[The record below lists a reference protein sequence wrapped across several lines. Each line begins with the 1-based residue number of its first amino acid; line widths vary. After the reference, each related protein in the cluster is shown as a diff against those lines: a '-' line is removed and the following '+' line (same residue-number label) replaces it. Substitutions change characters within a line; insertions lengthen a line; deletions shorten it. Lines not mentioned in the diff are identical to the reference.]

1 MVENKFANTIAL
13 LFFVHAFL
21 KHNTDMYLMLSMVSN
36 SLPGTYTCVASTS
49 QGTDTKSGELTV
61 EGIPPKII
69 VQPTDRV
76 RFGFGLH

>member
-1 MVENKFANTIAL
+1 
-13 LFFVHAFL
+13 
-21 KHNTDMYLMLSMVSN
+21 MYLMLSMVSN

-69 VQPTDRV
+69 VAPTDRV
-76 RFGFGLH
+76 RFGFGLHQGERYSQVQKYLQEVA